1 MWYYRM
7 GYWKFMLLK
16 QLQRINLNLMPEY
29 TFEFSFTVLPEH
41 LDQLHH
47 VNNVVY
53 VQWLQEA
60 ASRHWSGNVT
70 PDTDEKVLWVVR
82 RHEIDYLAPAV
93 LGDELIMKTWTGRYT
108 AVSWDRHYEITRV
121 SDQRKIITA
130 KSIWVLLDSK
140 TLKPRKIDAEILAVL
155 E

>member
-1 MWYYRM
+1 
-7 GYWKFMLLK
+7 
-16 QLQRINLNLMPEY
+16 MPEY
-29 TFEFSFTVLPEH
+29 TFQFSFTVLPEH

-70 PDTDEKVLWVVR
+70 PDIDGKVLWVVK

-93 LGDELIMKTWTGRYT
+93 LGDELIMKTWTGSYT

-140 TLKPRKIDAEILAVL
+140 TLKPRRIDAEILAVL
-155 E
+155 ER

>member
-1 MWYYRM
+1 
-7 GYWKFMLLK
+7 
-16 QLQRINLNLMPEY
+16 MPEY
-29 TFEFSFTVLPEH
+29 AFQFLFTVLPEH

-70 PDTDEKVLWVVR
+70 PDIDEKVLWVVK

-93 LGDELIMKTWTGRYT
+93 LGDELIMKTWTGSYT
-108 AVSWDRHYEITRV
+108 AVSWDRYYEITRV

-140 TLKPRKIDAEILAVL
+140 TLKPRRIDAEILAVL
-155 E
+155 ER